1 MGEILTKPRQGALR
15 ADMKEIIIRNKSG
28 GIELRFMI
36 VNAQLEIAKKLGIDE
51 MTYIKKY
58 TELMLKHHRE
68 QKNETKNLRSRG
80 RRSGKTD
87 KSIQPQTSDSARIVN
102 TDDNQGGD
110 TGRSH

>member
-1 MGEILTKPRQGALR
+1 
-15 ADMKEIIIRNKSG
+15 MKEVIIKNKSG

-51 MTYIKKY
+51 MTYIKSY
-58 TELMLKHHRE
+58 IDLMLQHHRE
-68 QKNETKNLRSRG
+68 QQNEAKSLRSRG

-102 TDDNQGGD
+102 TDDNQGGN

>member
-15 ADMKEIIIRNKSG
+15 GHMKEIIIRDKSG
-28 GIELRFMI
+28 KIELQFVI
-36 VNAQLEIAKKLGIDE
+36 DDLQLELAKMSGIDE
-51 MTYIKKY
+51 MTYIKKF
-58 TELMLKHHRE
+58 TELMYENHKWR
-68 QKNETKNLRSRG
+68 QNEAKSLRSRG